1 MIVTPDSDY
10 PNFDYNTLK
19 GVTLDGCKAACLA
32 DQKCRAF
39 TFNQKAGWC
48 FMKTDFGALAGVA
61 RRDRRPRRADG
72 RADAERRAQAARPSS
87 TSSPTVYLD
96 EARALI
102 GSLKRRFDPGDSS
115 LPGAPRRRRRRP
127 TAPATTTRPPTDFGK
142 ALVIANENPGLW
154 LDFATAS
161 LPRKPETYDARVQAE
176 SDVTAAA
183 INAYLRSEQP
193 ANRAAALALMGDG
206 FANREI
212 WKPAYRVLSG
222 EPRDQAERRR
232 SRRATTRS
240 SPSTASASSPT
251 TSTPTRPNPRICIV
265 FSDTLAGRRVPTSP
279 IS

>member
-48 FMKTDFGALAGVA
+48 FMKSDFGALAGVPGSTA
-61 RRDRRPRRADG
+61 G
-72 RADAERRAQAARPSS
+72 RVVQTAELTPSVERKRQAELNFFS
-87 TSSPTVYLD
+87 TVYLD
-96 EARALI
+96 EARAQI

-115 LPGAPRRRRRRP
+115 FQALRDAGGVAYR
-127 TAPATTTRPPTDFGK
+127 AGNYDEAAEDFGK
-142 ALVIANENPGLW
+142 ALMIASENPGLW

-212 WKPAYRVLSG
+212 WKPAYKLLSCQ
-222 EPRDQAERRR
+222 PRHQAERHG
-232 SRRATTRS
+232 
-240 SPSTASASSPT
+240 PGE
-251 TSTPTRPNPRICIV
+251 
-265 FSDTLAGRRVPTSP
+265 L
-279 IS
+279 